1 MAKEYHLDNRF
12 HLIHFLNGTSAIL
25 LEDYTT
31 AKDEFSKAV
40 TLYPSD
46 HPEKGDWTAH
56 LGDAIY
62 RLGEKEK
69 GKKIILEG
77 VQFIND
83 RSDQIDSFLLSVWTS
98 GAYLRL
104 AKLLERDDID
114 ESKFY
119 LSKAKEIINSD
130 NRLVIRKQQLESYLE
145 SVKSS

>member
-1 MAKEYHLDNRF
+1 M
-12 HLIHFLNGTSAIL
+12 
-25 LEDYTT
+25 
-31 AKDEFSKAV
+31 
-40 TLYPSD
+40 
-46 HPEKGDWTAH
+46 
-56 LGDAIY
+56 
-62 RLGEKEK
+62 
-69 GKKIILEG
+69 
-77 VQFIND
+77 QFIND